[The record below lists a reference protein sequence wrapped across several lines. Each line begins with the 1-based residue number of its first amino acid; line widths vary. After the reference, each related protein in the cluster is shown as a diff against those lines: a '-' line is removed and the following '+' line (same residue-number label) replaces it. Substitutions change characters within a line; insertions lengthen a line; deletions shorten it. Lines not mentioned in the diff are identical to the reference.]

1 MTLASLHRPP
11 AGAGLHA
18 VADDAMAQLEFV
30 LARVAAGEVR
40 ELVLG
45 DREAVIVKLE
55 GEAGTI
61 EVDGE
66 AFALPARASV
76 FADGP
81 SAVYAPPGTTARLH
95 GPLLA
100 GVYLAAAQ
108 DGPPA
113 YAVLPG
119 DVTSVARGE
128 GNFSREVRDI
138 VTADRPATRL
148 LVGETLNPAGNW
160 SSAPP
165 HKHDVDEPPREARLE
180 EVYLFR
186 VDPPQGFGIQGSYA
200 KDPPQRRA
208 FIVEDLDVVTIPAGY
223 HPVAAAPGYRLYYLW
238 GLAGSG
244 RELLW
249 NTDPDHAWVLGS

>member
-1 MTLASLHRPP
+1 ME
-11 AGAGLHA
+11 
-18 VADDAMAQLEFV
+18 QLEFV
-30 LARVAAGEVR
+30 LARVAAGEQR

-45 DREAVIVKLE
+45 DREAVVVKLE
-55 GEAGTI
+55 GEAGVI
-61 EVDGE
+61 EVGDE
-66 AFALPARASV
+66 SFELPARASV
-76 FADGP
+76 FADPP
-81 SAVYAPPGTTARLH
+81 SAVYAPPRTTIRLH

-100 GVYLAAAQ
+100 GVYLAATEQGAAA
-108 DGPPA
+108 A
-113 YAVLPG
+113 YAVLPE
-119 DVTSVARGE
+119 DVVSVARGE

-165 HKHDVDEPPREARLE
+165 HKHDVDDPPQEAKLE

-186 VDPPQGFGIQGSYA
+186 LDPPQGFGVQGSYSNA
-200 KDPPQRRA
+200 PPERRA

-244 RELLW
+244 RTLLW
-249 NTDPDHAWVLGS
+249 NTDPAHAWVLEP